1 LIDLVPDGG
10 KGLLGKAVYCRECG
24 GRGYTRK
31 SQSVWQT
38 CPSCYAGSCWVTRP
52 RPHFEQAATEQSLAY
67 VYGHETR
74 ADADSKRAHHGGSA
88 AHREQHCEAADFSS
102 GASCRRMRTTYY
114 PLPAV
119 FFRSQPTAH
128 LGAKSECAGP
138 HRPAFHELERL
149 QT

>member
-1 LIDLVPDGG
+1 MRRPMWSAVTKDLVDRLIPDGG
-10 KGLLGKAVYCRECG
+10 KGLMGKAVHCCECG

-88 AHREQHCEAADFSS
+88 AHREQHCEASTFLA
-102 GASCRRMRTTYY
+102 A
-114 PLPAV
+114 
-119 FFRSQPTAH
+119 QPVD
-128 LGAKSECAGP
+128 E
-138 HRPAFHELERL
+138 
-149 QT
+149 